1 MSRTYRKNS
10 LTEEQSLAKY
20 INDKIAYATRRR
32 KYSYEY
38 VLTEANDRAYKK
50 AMEEYDQERWIW
62 MRSGFQPYWKRPV
75 EPNLWDFKKGIV
87 RYHEVDFDEV
97 IKEATEEYKKSNRDG
112 RFYESSMNTA
122 YKKHCAQDLR
132 RHNRE
137 LARKIIKD
145 DDSWEDKPYPDTYL
159 GKQYIW
165 DYW

>member
-75 EPNLWDFKKGIV
+75 EPNLWDFKKV
-87 RYHEVDFDEV
+87 LFV
-97 IKEATEEYKKSNRDG
+97 ITKLTSTK
-112 RFYESSMNTA
+112 
-122 YKKHCAQDLR
+122 
-132 RHNRE
+132 
-137 LARKIIKD
+137 
-145 DDSWEDKPYPDTYL
+145 
-159 GKQYIW
+159 
-165 DYW
+165 